1 MLQSH
6 PVDAPL
12 DRAFLRE
19 WPLPSDEDGEKRDRG
34 TVLVV
39 GGSERTPGAVLLA
52 GTAALRIGAGRLQIA
67 TAREVTT
74 AVAVAM
80 PEALVVPLDVT
91 VDDPLR
97 ELVDEADAVVVGP
110 GLVDIETATEL
121 LMMVLNQARPD
132 AVIVI
137 DALAARA
144 LPRVRSHVS
153 ARPNRLL
160 ITVNRQELDFLL
172 DGRQGDVRPERIVAE
187 DYGLTVVSFGCV
199 ASPDGRTWTDEVS
212 VLGLGTSGAGDVLAG
227 AAGGAGAR
235 CHDAVQAACWAALC
249 HRVAATRLTETVV
262 PIGYLARQVADE
274 IAPAL
279 AELAR
284 PGDLGASGLDEV

>member
-1 MLQSH
+1 MLQSR

-12 DRAFLRE
+12 DRAFLRD

-91 VDDPLR
+91 VDDPLGD
-97 ELVDEADAVVVGP
+97 LVDEADAVVVGP

-249 HRVAATRLTETVV
+249 HRVAATRLAETVV